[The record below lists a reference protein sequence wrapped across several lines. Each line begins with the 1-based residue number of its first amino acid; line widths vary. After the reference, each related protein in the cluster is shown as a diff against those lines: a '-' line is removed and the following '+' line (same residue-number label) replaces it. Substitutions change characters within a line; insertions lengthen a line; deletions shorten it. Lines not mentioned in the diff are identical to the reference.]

1 MNENNLAERI
11 VELESRQAFQDH
23 TIEELDEVIISQQ
36 QQLDRLESQVV
47 RLAKKLDELGGEPG
61 GLEIHDP

>member
-23 TIEELDEVIISQQ
+23 TIEQLNEVIIGQQ
-36 QQLDRLESQVV
+36 QQVDRLESQVV
-47 RLAKKLDELGGEPG
+47 RLAKKLDELGSEPG
-61 GLEIHDP
+61 GLGIHDT